1 MLVFSAE
8 KCSFS
13 GVINTIFMKKL
24 LFLSCT
30 LFSLFLHAQQEPL
43 RVFDSYR
50 GGGASWVQYQHLDHA
65 WYGHLHQLADQ
76 YLGQRKAEVESCD
89 QLPVWEARK
98 KKLRENL
105 LTSIGGLPA
114 KTPLR
119 ARTVATLD
127 RPSFTVEKIIYES
140 LPQFYVTACLF
151 LPKNTTAPAP
161 AVIYCSGHADAAFRS
176 PVYQR
181 VIINL
186 VEKGFVVLA
195 FDPIGQGE
203 RYQYLDDEGQPNI
216 GGPTTEHSY
225 AGLQCLINGESVA
238 RYMIHDGIRAVDYL
252 LTRPEVDPKRIGI
265 TGRSGGGTQ
274 SAYIAAF
281 DDRIHAVAP
290 ENYITTFRRIW
301 AAIGPQDAEQNFLSA
316 HKLGLDHGDL
326 LSVRAPKPALML
338 TTTRDYF
345 SIQGARETYREVKDI
360 YRLYGAEMEFG
371 FAEDDYQHGSTAAN
385 REAMNAFF
393 QRALSQPGDPTD
405 QEVQIFDP
413 EELQVTE
420 TGQVVSA
427 LNSRTVFDLN
437 QEDLKMIPA
446 YNLRDPYHLAA
457 MKTKIREITGI
468 EAPPPYE
475 TAVFTGRIQRN
486 GYTIEKYFLEFENER
501 YPLPFVWV
509 SQSGEKSKPLVL
521 YLHSEGKETA
531 MQSGGEIEQLVR
543 AGYDV
548 LAPDLL
554 NVGELAATSFR
565 GDSHIEGVSFN
576 LILGSSLVGK
586 SLPALQTE
594 DLMAIMDFIGRERG
608 EGASEI
614 TVLAD
619 GQYAL
624 PVAHYAA
631 LESPFAQ
638 LVLRRPP
645 AAWRD
650 LLQTERYLPALAYT
664 VVPGALPYYDWPDL
678 LAMGASGK
686 LLLTEPQNAYGA
698 VLGIQGIDQFYPKL
712 KKNAGETATIQGT
725 IQDKAMDMTGIL
737 QWLKK

>member
-1 MLVFSAE
+1 MLVFSEE

-13 GVINTIFMKKL
+13 GVINTIFMKRL

-43 RVFDSYR
+43 KVFDSYR

-65 WYGHLHQLADQ
+65 WYGHLHPLADQ

-98 KKLRENL
+98 KRVQENL
-105 LTSIGGLPA
+105 LASIGGLPA

-119 ARTVATLD
+119 ARTTATLD
-127 RPSFTVEKIIYES
+127 RPTFTVEKVIYES

-151 LPKNTTAPAP
+151 LPKKITAPAP

-203 RYQYLDDEGQPNI
+203 RYQYLDGEGQPNL

-393 QRALSQPGDPTD
+393 QRALALPGDPTD
-405 QEVQIFDP
+405 RDVELFDP

-437 QEDLKMIPA
+437 QERRTLISK
-446 YNLRDPYHLAA
+446 YNLQDPYHRLAL
-457 MKTKIREITGI
+457 KTKIREITGI
-468 EAPPPYE
+468 EPPPPYQA
-475 TAVFTGRIQRN
+475 AVFTGRLQRE
-486 GYTIEKYFLEFENER
+486 GYTIEKYFLEFEDGR
-501 YPLPFVWV
+501 YPLPFLRVAQS
-509 SQSGEKSKPLVL
+509 SQNQRPLVL
-521 YLHSEGKETA
+521 YLHSQGKETA
-531 MQSGGEIEQLVR
+531 MQPGGEIEQLVR

-554 NVGELAATSFR
+554 NVGELAAISFR

-586 SLPALQTE
+586 SLTALQTE
-594 DLMAIMDFIGRERG
+594 DLMAIIDFIGRERG

-614 TVLAD
+614 IVLAD

-624 PVAHYAA
+624 PVAHYTA

-638 LVLRRPP
+638 MVLRRPP
-645 AAWRD
+645 AVWRD
-650 LLQTERYLPALAYT
+650 LLQTERYLPELAYT
-664 VVPGALPYYDWPDL
+664 VVPGALPHYDWPDL
-678 LAMGASGK
+678 LALGAPDRII
-686 LLLTEPQNAYGA
+686 LAEPQNASGS
-698 VLGIQGIDQFYPKL
+698 VLEASAIDDYYKNVKGGSARPGGLQLSIRDGKL
-712 KKNAGETATIQGT
+712 EITE
-725 IQDKAMDMTGIL
+725 IL
-737 QWLKK
+737 RWLNE

>member
-1 MLVFSAE
+1 
-8 KCSFS
+8 
-13 GVINTIFMKKL
+13 MKRL

-30 LFSLFLHAQQEPL
+30 LFPLFLHAQQEPL

-50 GGGASWVQYQHLDHA
+50 GGGVSWVEYQQLDHA
-65 WYGHLHQLADQ
+65 WYRHLHQMADGYLA
-76 YLGQRKAEVESCD
+76 QRIAEVENCE
-89 QLPVWEARK
+89 QGPAWQARK
-98 KKLRENL
+98 KKIRENL
-105 LTSIGGLPA
+105 LVSIGGLPA
-114 KTPLR
+114 KTPLP

-127 RPSFTVEKIIYES
+127 RPAFTVEKIIYES
-140 LPQFYVTACLF
+140 LPRFYVTACLF
-151 LPKNTTAPAP
+151 LPKNRTGPAP

-186 VEKGFVVLA
+186 VEKGFAVLA

-203 RYQYLDDEGQPNI
+203 RYQYLDEKGQPDL

-225 AGLQCLINGESVA
+225 AGLQSLIIGESVA

-252 LTRPEVDPKRIGI
+252 LTRPEVDPHRIGI

-345 SIQGARETYREVKDI
+345 SIQGARETYREVKGI
-360 YRLYGAEMEFG
+360 YRLYGAESEFG

-405 QEVQIFDP
+405 RDVELFDP

-437 QEDLKMIPA
+437 QEHSRPIPK
-446 YNLRDPYHLAA
+446 YNLQDPYHRLAL
-457 MKTKIREITGI
+457 KTKIREITGI
-468 EAPPPYE
+468 EPPPPYQ
-475 TAVFTGRIQRN
+475 TAVFTGRMQRED
-486 GYTIEKYFLEFENER
+486 YTIEKYFLEFEDGH
-501 YPLPFVWV
+501 YPIPFLLVAQP
-509 SQSGEKSKPLVL
+509 SESRRPLVV
-521 YLHSEGKETA
+521 YLHSEGKEA
-531 MQSGGEIEQLVR
+531 ALQPGGEIEQLVR
-543 AGYDV
+543 AGYEV

-631 LESPFAQ
+631 LGSPFAQ
-638 LVLRRPP
+638 TVLRRPP

-650 LLQTERYLPALAYT
+650 LLRTERYLPELAYT

-678 LAMGASGK
+678 LALGASDRII
-686 LLLTEPQNAYGA
+686 LAEPQNASGSGLEA
-698 VLGIQGIDQFYPKL
+698 SAIDDYYRKVKEQSARPGGPQVSIRDGELEITEILRRL
-712 KKNAGETATIQGT
+712 KEDGRK
-725 IQDKAMDMTGIL
+725 
-737 QWLKK
+737 